1 MWNPVDTKFYAP
13 KLPVA
18 IAAVGDS
25 TEAHF
30 IRTVLEQFNVVTLL
44 HAIGT
49 PVDFLNVIGQKENAP
64 PCLIISAHGKNGG
77 LVFGEYIDEIDVSS
91 LQDEVM
97 PPSVIG
103 ESVFLPGTV
112 VISTACSGG
121 VEAAGKAFLKGG
133 ARAYIAADDDVTGEA
148 TALFIMHFFYKLTK
162 DNGCTPE
169 EAWEHA
175 AAYDEESRL
184 YQLYTQEAVYKIGD
198 GGKVRTV

>member
-64 PCLIISAHGKNGG
+64 KRRR
-77 LVFGEYIDEIDVSS
+77 
-91 LQDEVM
+91 
-97 PPSVIG
+97 
-103 ESVFLPGTV
+103 FLLCT
-112 VISTACSGG
+112 
-121 VEAAGKAFLKGG
+121 
-133 ARAYIAADDDVTGEA
+133 
-148 TALFIMHFFYKLTK
+148 FFT
-162 DNGCTPE
+162 
-169 EAWEHA
+169 
-175 AAYDEESRL
+175 S
-184 YQLYTQEAVYKIGD
+184 
-198 GGKVRTV
+198 